1 MDNEEIEKSRER
13 IGVRRSERQKQKKKK
28 DYKAMNEDSEQLL
41 TAGNTEFSAHVASGR
56 HGKEDLRFSVLCTDD
71 NWFRRGVKEAIA
83 IRKLKPT
90 LNKDGGRYHLSKI
103 YDSYIRSSV
112 TMTTSRNG
120 AEGGSEA
127 PNF

>member
-1 MDNEEIEKSRER
+1 
-13 IGVRRSERQKQKKKK
+13 
-28 DYKAMNEDSEQLL
+28 MNEGSDQAL
-41 TAGNTEFSAHVASGR
+41 TEGNTEFSAHVASGR
-56 HGKEDLRFSVLCTDD
+56 HEKEDLKFSVLCTED

-83 IRKLKPT
+83 IRKLRPT

-120 AEGGSEA
+120 AQGGSED